1 MLAEWIIGLFGLV
14 VSVVFFAI
22 SFSFPEVNADP
33 GGLALFPR
41 IAAVLTGVSCAGL
54 LAGLVMRSGSAAA
67 ALQTVARFFVN
78 WRESSPGGFEVR
90 RTTIVLALCA
100 LYPLIVLKVGFF
112 LGSLVF
118 SFVLVLFYRGTLVQA
133 AILSLVLAVV
143 LQLFFAT
150 LLGVFVPP
158 GDWIGPLLEA
168 IAL

>member
-1 MLAEWIIGLFGLV
+1 MLAEWVIGLFGLV
-14 VSVVFFAI
+14 ASVVFFAI
-22 SFSFPEVNADP
+22 SFSFPEVSADP

-54 LAGLVMRSGSAAA
+54 LAGLAMRGGSASA
-67 ALQTVARFFVN
+67 ALQTVSRFFVN

-90 RTTIVLALCA
+90 RTTIVLTLCA
-100 LYPLIVLKVGFF
+100 LYPLLVLKVGFF

-118 SFVLVLFYRGTLVQA
+118 SFVLVLFYRGTLAQA

-143 LQLFFAT
+143 LQMFFVT

-158 GDWIGPLLEA
+158 GDWTSLLLEA
-168 IAL
+168 IGL

>member
-1 MLAEWIIGLFGLV
+1 MLAEWVIGLFGLV
-14 VSVVFFAI
+14 ASVVFFAI
-22 SFSFPEVNADP
+22 SFSFPVVSADP

-54 LAGLVMRSGSAAA
+54 LASLAMRRGSAAA
-67 ALQTVARFFVN
+67 ALQTVARFFVTL
-78 WRESSPGGFEVR
+78 RESSPGGFEVR

-100 LYPLIVLKVGFF
+100 LYPLIVLKFGFF

-118 SFVLVLFYRGTLVQA
+118 SFVLVLFYRGNLVQA

-143 LQLFFAT
+143 LQMFFVT

-158 GDWIGPLLEA
+158 GDWTSPLLEA
-168 IAL
+168 IGL